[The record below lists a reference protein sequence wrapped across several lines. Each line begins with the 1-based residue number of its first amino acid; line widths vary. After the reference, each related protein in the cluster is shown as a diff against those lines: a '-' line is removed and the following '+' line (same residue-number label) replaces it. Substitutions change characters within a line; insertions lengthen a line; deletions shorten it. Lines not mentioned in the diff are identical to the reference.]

1 MIPGLGLVPVNA
13 FVLHGSEPVLV
24 DTGTVG
30 ERDEFMTAL
39 QSVIDPADL
48 QWIWLTH
55 TDFDHIGNVHR
66 LLAENP
72 QIRVITT
79 FLGVGIMG
87 LAEGLPM
94 DRVYLVNPGQKI
106 TVGDRTLTAI
116 KPPVFDNPS
125 TTGFLDDKTGTL
137 FSSDCF
143 GALLQEVPENA
154 ADLSDDDLRDG
165 QVLWAT
171 VDSPWL
177 HKVDRTAFA
186 RELDA
191 HREPGADDGPEQPS
205 ARSLRCHDGTVA
217 VVALGRAGRLAVR
230 RARSSGTRAD
240 DGGDSGPHF
249 LGQSADRPA
258 EAAEEHLRAR
268 RCRAR
273 TRMPSPRHA
282 TTRRSW

>member
-1 MIPGLGLVPVNA
+1 
-13 FVLHGSEPVLV
+13 
-24 DTGTVG
+24 
-30 ERDEFMTAL
+30 MTAL

-87 LAEGLPM
+87 LADGLPM
-94 DRVYLVNPGQKI
+94 DRVYLVNPDQKI

-125 TTGFLDDKTGTL
+125 TTGFLDDRSGAF

-154 ADLSDDDLRDG
+154 ADLADDDLRDG

-177 HKVDRTAFA
+177 HKVDRAAFA
-186 RELDA
+186 KELDGIA
-191 HREPGADDGPEQPS
+191 SLAPTMVLSSHLPAASGAMTERLLSSLSAAPDASPFVGPDQAALEQMM
-205 ARSLRCHDGTVA
+205 
-217 VVALGRAGRLAVR
+217 AG
-230 RARSSGTRAD
+230 
-240 DGGDSGPHF
+240 
-249 LGQSADRPA
+249 
-258 EAAEEHLRAR
+258 
-268 RCRAR
+268 
-273 TRMPSPRHA
+273 
-282 TTRRSW
+282 

>member
-1 MIPGLGLVPVNA
+1 MTTSYTAAPGIDVLTSNVPIPGLGLVPVNA

-24 DTGTVG
+24 DTGTVA

-39 QSVIDPADL
+39 QAVIDPADVR
-48 QWIWLTH
+48 WIWLTH

-66 LLAENP
+66 LLADHP

-87 LAEGLPM
+87 LADALPM

-125 TTGFLDDKTGTL
+125 TTGFLDDRSGAF

-165 QVLWAT
+165 QMLWAT

-177 HKVDRTAFA
+177 HKVDRAAFA
-186 RELDA
+186 KELDGIA
-191 HREPGADDGPEQPS
+191 SLAPTMILSSHLPAASGVMTEQLLSSLVAAPDAAPFVGPDQ
-205 ARSLRCHDGTVA
+205 
-217 VVALGRAGRLAVR
+217 VALEQIMAGM
-230 RARSSGTRAD
+230 T
-240 DGGDSGPHF
+240 GPS
-249 LGQSADRPA
+249 Q
-258 EAAEEHLRAR
+258 
-268 RCRAR
+268 
-273 TRMPSPRHA
+273 
-282 TTRRSW
+282 